1 MIGGHDST
9 ASGLQFLF
17 YNLALNPEHQ
27 QKCREEVMKVL
38 DGKDYMDWWVGK
50 TEKEKEK
57 K

>member
-38 DGKDYMDWWVGK
+38 DGKDYMDW
-50 TEKEKEK
+50 
-57 K
+57 